1 MKIAENGTSNGIR
14 IFQIVVKI
22 IAIALSIAINYT
34 DIAHIL
40 RKIAISFL
48 LMCRIFIVY
57 SIFASLQ

>member
-40 RKIAISFL
+40 RKNNHFFS
-48 LMCRIFIVY
+48 VNV
-57 SIFASLQ
+57 

>member
-1 MKIAENGTSNGIR
+1 MKTAENGTSKGIR
-14 IFQIVVKI
+14 IFQIFKI
-22 IAIALSIAINYT
+22 IAIALSIAINST

>member
-1 MKIAENGTSNGIR
+1 MKTAENGTSKGIR

-40 RKIAISFL
+40 RKNSHF
-48 LMCRIFIVY
+48 FSVNV
-57 SIFASLQ
+57 